1 MDPRLGD
8 PTEEEE
14 GCQQREAMPMP
25 GGWEKPDF
33 FMGQVGQRR
42 RQGSSWMSI
51 VYTSEKHIYTS
62 WVYRLI
68 SETVPLCTLWATHL
82 VEVEKTHVKKY
93 INSIK
98 DTLI

>member
-1 MDPRLGD
+1 
-8 PTEEEE
+8 
-14 GCQQREAMPMP
+14 
-25 GGWEKPDF
+25 
-33 FMGQVGQRR
+33 
-42 RQGSSWMSI
+42 MSI
-51 VYTSEKHIYTS
+51 VYTSEKHICTS

-93 INSIK
+93 MNSIK